1 MLPKKGEKSKMEKK
15 NTRGSFSGQFGFI
28 MAAAASAVGLGNIW
42 RFPYLAAKDGGGI
55 FLLVYL
61 ILALTF
67 GFTLLTTEIAI
78 GRRTGQ
84 SPLTAYKAVHPKWGG
99 IGILACLVPTIIL
112 PYYCSIGG
120 WVLKY
125 LSLYVT
131 MSGSDAAVDGFFGN
145 YISGNAEPIV
155 WMLIYFSITAFIVF
169 CGVEKGI
176 EKFSKILM
184 PILVV
189 LVIGVSIYS
198 LTLKHTDENGVT
210 RTGLQGLKV
219 YLVPDISDMKFKD
232 FLVVIMDAM
241 GQLFFSISV
250 AMGIMVAYGSYAKK
264 ETNLMESV
272 NRIELFDTIIAIMAG
287 MMIVPTVFT
296 FSGREGMAGGP
307 GLVFVSLPKVFNAM
321 GFTGKIIGL
330 FFFIVLSFAAITSSV
345 SVMEAIVSSI
355 MDKFKFSRKKS
366 SIIVAAYTLIAAVI
380 VCMGYNVLYFEITLP
395 NGSTAQILDIFD
407 YISNYIMMPLVAFL
421 TSILIGWVVKP
432 VFIIDEVTQGK
443 YKFGRKA
450 LYIVM
455 IKFIVPILL
464 LILLLQSVGIIKI

>member
-1 MLPKKGEKSKMEKK
+1 MEKK
-15 NTRGSFSGQFGFI
+15 STRGSFSGQFGFI

-78 GRRTGQ
+78 GRRTQQ
-84 SPLTAYKAVHPKWGG
+84 SPLTAYKAVDKKCG
-99 IGILACLVPTIIL
+99 IIGVLACLVPTIIL

-125 LSLYVT
+125 LALYAT
-131 MSGSDAAVDGFFGN
+131 GTGSTATADGYFGN
-145 YISGNAEPIV
+145 YISGNIEPII
-155 WMLIYFSITAFIVF
+155 WMLIYFAITAVIVF

-184 PILVV
+184 PILIVMI
-189 LVIGVSIYS
+189 IGISIYS

-210 RTGLQGLKV
+210 RTGLEGFKIYLIPDFNDMTLK
-219 YLVPDISDMKFKD
+219 KF
-232 FLVVIMDAM
+232 FVIIMDAM

-264 ETNLMESV
+264 ETNLIQSV
-272 NRIELFDTIIAIMAG
+272 NRIELFDTVVAFMAG
-287 MMIVPTVFT
+287 MMIVPAVFT
-296 FSGREGMAGGP
+296 FSGREGMAAGP
-307 GLVFVSLPKVFNAM
+307 GLVFVSLPKVFTAM
-321 GFTGKIIGL
+321 GGAGKIIGL
-330 FFFIVLSFAAITSSV
+330 LFFIVLAFAAVTSSV
-345 SVMEAIVSSI
+345 SIMEAIVSSL
-355 MDKFKFSRKKS
+355 MDKFKLSRKKS
-366 SIIVAAYTLIAAVI
+366 SIIVTVYAIVTAVI
-380 VCMGYNVLYFEITLP
+380 VCMGYNLLYFEITLP
-395 NGSTAQILDIFD
+395 NGTTAQLLDVFD

-432 VFIIDEVTQGK
+432 NYVIDEVTQGK
-443 YKFGRKA
+443 FKFSRKT

-455 IKFIVPILL
+455 IKFIVPLLL
-464 LILLLQSVGIIKI
+464 LILLLQSIGIIKL

>member
-1 MLPKKGEKSKMEKK
+1 MEQKT
-15 NTRGSFSGQFGFI
+15 TRGSFSGQFGFI

-78 GRRTGQ
+78 GRKTGQ
-84 SPLTAYKAVHPKWGG
+84 SPLMAYKTVHNKWGG

-125 LSLYVT
+125 LALYIT
-131 MSGSDAAVDGFFGN
+131 GSGADAAVDGYFGS
-145 YISGNAEPIV
+145 YISGNIEP
-155 WMLIYFSITAFIVF
+155 MIYMFVFFAVTAFVVF

-189 LVIGVSIYS
+189 MIVGISIYS
-198 LTLKHTDENGVT
+198 ITLKHTDENGIT
-210 RTGLQGLKV
+210 RTGLEGLKI
-219 YLVPDISDMKFKD
+219 YFVPDFSDMTLKKF
-232 FLVVIMDAM
+232 LIIIMDAM

-250 AMGIMVAYGSYAKK
+250 AMGIMVTYGSYAKK

-272 NRIELFDTIIAIMAG
+272 NRIEIFDTLIALMAG
-287 MMIVPTVFT
+287 MMIVPAVFT
-296 FSGREGMAGGP
+296 FSGKEGMAAGP
-307 GLVFVSLPKVFNAM
+307 GLVFVSLPKVFTAM
-321 GFTGKIIGL
+321 GAAGKFIG
-330 FFFIVLSFAAITSSV
+330 FAFFIVLAFAAVTSSV

-355 MDKFKFSRKKS
+355 MDKFGLSRKKS
-366 SIIVAAYTLIAAVI
+366 SLIVTVYTIITAVI

-395 NGSTAQILDIFD
+395 NGTVAQILDIFD
-407 YISNYIMMPLVAFL
+407 YISNYIMMPLVALL

-432 VFIIDEVTQGK
+432 QIIIDELTQGK
-443 YKFGRKA
+443 YKFHRKT

-455 IKFIVPILL
+455 IKFVVPILL
-464 LILLLQSVGIIKI
+464 LILLLQSIGIIRL

>member
-1 MLPKKGEKSKMEKK
+1 MEKK
-15 NTRGSFSGQFGFI
+15 ITRGNFSGQFGFI

-55 FLLVYL
+55 FILVYI

-78 GRRTGQ
+78 GRNTGQ
-84 SPLTAYKAVHPKWGG
+84 SALTAYKAVHPKWGG
-99 IGILACLVPTIIL
+99 IGILACLVPIIIL

-120 WVLKY
+120 WLLKY

-131 MSGSDAAVDGFFGN
+131 MSGSDAAADGFFGN
-145 YISGNAEPIV
+145 YISQNVEPIV
-155 WMLIYFSITAFIVF
+155 WMFIYFAITAFIVF

-189 LVIGVSIYS
+189 LVVGISIYS
-198 LTLKHTDENGVT
+198 LTIKHTDENGVT

-219 YLVPDISDMKFKD
+219 YMIPDVSGMKIKD
-232 FLVVIMDAM
+232 YFVVIMDAM

-272 NRIELFDTIIAIMAG
+272 NRIEFFDSIMALLAG
-287 MMIVPTVFT
+287 MMIVPAVFT

-321 GFTGKIIGL
+321 GTAGKFIGL
-330 FFFIVLSFAAITSSV
+330 LFFIILSFAAVTSSV
-345 SVMEAIVSSI
+345 SVMEAIVSSM
-355 MDKFKFSRKKS
+355 MDKFGLSRKKS
-366 SIIVAAYTLIAAVI
+366 SVIVAVYSLIAAVI

-395 NGSTAQILDIFD
+395 NGSTAQILDVFD

-432 VFIIDEVTQGK
+432 KFVIDEVTQGK
-443 YKFGRKA
+443 HKFGRKT

-455 IKFIVPILL
+455 IKFVAPVML
-464 LILLLQSVGIIKI
+464 LILLLQSMGIINI